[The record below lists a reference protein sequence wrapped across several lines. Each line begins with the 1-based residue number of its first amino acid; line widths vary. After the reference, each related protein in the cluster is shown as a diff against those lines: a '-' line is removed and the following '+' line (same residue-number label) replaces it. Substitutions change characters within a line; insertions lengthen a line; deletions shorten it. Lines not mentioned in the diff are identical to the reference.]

1 MSKTSAFDEIPAAI
15 ISKMSISQRQHIR
28 FSLDIPAIRYT
39 KFGDR
44 IETVLQQISIGGCL
58 AEWDENIF
66 TGEEF
71 RLEIQLPNKNW
82 LPLNCKA
89 LYRFENNGIGARFL
103 DITKFEQELIARII
117 SNSLA
122 IEGLPLQVDPFSQ
135 PPSFK
140 DKQDPQVRDKRRR
153 KEAILEEVMSSE

>member
-1 MSKTSAFDEIPAAI
+1 
-15 ISKMSISQRQHIR
+15 MSISQRQHIR
-28 FSLDIPAIRYT
+28 FSLDIPAIRFT
-39 KFGDR
+39 KFGER

-82 LPLNCKA
+82 LPLSCKA

-103 DITKFEQELIARII
+103 EITRFEQELISCII
-117 SNSLA
+117 SNNLA

-135 PPSFK
+135 PPSFANK
-140 DKQDPQVRDKRRR
+140 NLPRLTDTRRR
-153 KEAILEEVMSSE
+153 QEEILEEVMSSE